1 MFMKRVRLFFCGAL
15 AAALLMP
22 CAGAEN
28 PSDDVSGYNPFDE
41 DATFETQVGAVAPAA
56 TPLPMTDPFGA
67 GSASSNPFDAD
78 GVGTTGGSSA
88 MTDPFGTG
96 GGTSSA
102 MTDPFGTA
110 GGAGSTAPTVM
121 SDPFGTAGE
130 LESSGTAPSA
140 LTDPFGVSATAVP
153 TMIPAT
159 TPVPLPAIGGN
170 NPFDVGAA
178 TPMTPTNAVMFVTA
192 SSLKIS
198 NRAEERAGTKATVSF
213 GEQVTVT
220 ATQGEWAQVSTAKG
234 VTGFCLLSAL
244 SSENPNTMS
253 KLVYAQLPQV
263 VVHTSPTVRS
273 GRVRIL
279 KKGETITMVAVT
291 SDGLWARV
299 TDGEKTGFAPTVYL
313 DDAPSAE
320 GNVVWC
326 GAASTPIMV
335 NPDAWVQLSTL
346 SFGQQVRL
354 VGYVNNNAVAK
365 IRNEKGYVAYCD
377 VSALTTVDPANLNMP
392 VYAQAT
398 GRVLFSAASFDAP
411 HRYHLN
417 KNVRLTLLGL
427 DPSQTWA
434 LVKQGG
440 RKLYV
445 PYVFLG
451 SERLN
456 QHFRVVVATQ
466 DAPLFQSAQP
476 DAAVLGTLAAGSR
489 LNLTGGDGRYAKVAT
504 MSDGVTQ
511 SVTGFIALE
520 SLRAE

>member
-15 AAALLMP
+15 ATALLMP
-22 CAGAEN
+22 CAVAEN

-41 DATFETQVGAVAPAA
+41 DATFETPVEAAVPVTAA
-56 TPLPMTDPFGA
+56 TPLPMTDPFGTGST
-67 GSASSNPFDAD
+67 GSASSALADPFGAGDTAAAS
-78 GVGTTGGSSA
+78 TSLA
-88 MTDPFGTG
+88 DPFGTG
-96 GGTSSA
+96 DTGAASSA
-102 MTDPFGTA
+102 LADPFGA
-110 GGAGSTAPTVM
+110 SGV
-121 SDPFGTAGE
+121 
-130 LESSGTAPSA
+130 GTAPSA

-153 TMIPAT
+153 TMIPAN

-178 TPMTPTNAVMFVTA
+178 VPMTPTNAVMFVTA
-192 SSLKIS
+192 STLKIS
-198 NRAEERAGTKATVSF
+198 NRAEERAGTKATVAF

-234 VTGFCLLSAL
+234 VTGFCLLSGL
-244 SSENPNTMS
+244 SSENPSTMS
-253 KLVYAQLPQV
+253 KLMYAQLPQV
-263 VVHTSPTVRS
+263 VVHTSPTLRS
-273 GRVRIL
+273 GRVRVL
-279 KKGETITMVAVT
+279 KKGDTITMVAVT
-291 SDGLWARV
+291 SDGQWARV
-299 TDGEKTGFAPTVYL
+299 TDGEKSGFVPTIYL

-354 VGYVNNNAVAK
+354 VGYVNNNAIAK

-398 GRVLFSAASFDAP
+398 GRVLFSAASADAP

-440 RKLYV
+440 RKLYI

-456 QHFRVVVATQ
+456 RNFRVVVVTQ
-466 DAPLFQSAQP
+466 DAPLYQSAQA

-489 LNLTGGDGRYAKVAT
+489 LNLTGGDGMYAKVAT

-520 SLRAE
+520 NIRAE